1 MNKHTLADLVPVG
14 PPTAV
19 TGLSL
24 MGVGLDQWVLIFNLV
39 YISLGI
45 VYLLWRMLNKRNDDD
60 SK

>member
-24 MGVGLDQWVLIFNLV
+24 MGIGLDQWVLVLNAVYITLGILYLV
-39 YISLGI
+39 Y
-45 VYLLWRMLNKRNDDD
+45 RMIKGNKND
-60 SK
+60 SE

>member
-1 MNKHTLADLVPVG
+1 MDKHTLADLVPVG

-24 MGVGLDQWVLIFNLV
+24 MGVGLDQWVLVLNLV
-39 YISLGI
+39 YITLGI
-45 VYLLWRMLNKRNDDD
+45 VYLLYRMLKKGKDDD